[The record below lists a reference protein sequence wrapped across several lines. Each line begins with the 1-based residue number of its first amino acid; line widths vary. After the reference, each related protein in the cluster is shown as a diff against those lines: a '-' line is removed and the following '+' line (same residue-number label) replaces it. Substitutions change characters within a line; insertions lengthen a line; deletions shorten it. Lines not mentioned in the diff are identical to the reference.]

1 MQEYKLD
8 LAYLLRILTSMDL
21 PFVALFIL
29 IRFLTRDQERR
40 ETPSIASW
48 LSSPADKRADFTL
61 VYDRRYDRLLDA
73 HVIQVANEK
82 RSYMHRL

>member
-40 ETPSIASW
+40 ETPSIAS
-48 LSSPADKRADFTL
+48 
-61 VYDRRYDRLLDA
+61 
-73 HVIQVANEK
+73 
-82 RSYMHRL
+82 